1 MAHTLTRRSV
11 RPAVLVL
18 GLVTA
23 VSGCT
28 PDVTRERVQDDVAT
42 TFVHSYKT
50 SQAMQDKPV
59 EAPNLSSTVC
69 HNELNKVADAG
80 PGSWDCEIKYTGP
93 NGEQHDDD
101 FVVLVDSLACYQAF
115 NSATRDK
122 EIVDTTTHRKVPDP
136 AVGFDGCFN
145 VYDGRTNT
153 AKHTRS

>member
-1 MAHTLTRRSV
+1 MTTKRILL
-11 RPAVLVL
+11 PGAVALAV
-18 GLVTA
+18 VTV

-28 PDVTRERVQDDVAT
+28 PDVTRERVQNDIST

-50 SQAMQDKPV
+50 SQAMQDKPI
-59 EAPNLSSTVC
+59 EAPKLSSTEC

-80 PGSWDCEIKYTGP
+80 PGSWSCEIKYTGS
-93 NGEQHDDD
+93 NGERHDDE

-115 NSATRDK
+115 NGEKRDQ
-122 EIVDTTTHRKVPDP
+122 EILDTTTHRKVPDP

-153 AKHTRS
+153 AK

>member
-1 MAHTLTRRSV
+1 MAPSLRQV
-11 RPAVLVL
+11 VPLVVVL
-18 GLVTA
+18 GLGPV

-50 SQAMQDKPV
+50 AQAMQDKPV
-59 EAPNLSSTVC
+59 EAPVVASTVC

-80 PGSWDCEIKYTGP
+80 PGSWSCEIRYTGP
-93 NGEQHDDD
+93 GGERHDDE

-115 NSATRDK
+115 NGEKRDK
-122 EIVDTTTHRKVPDP
+122 EIVDSTTHRKVPDP

-153 AKHTRS
+153 AK